1 MSAQE
6 ILTKY
11 GSYFEGQNLIL
22 TGLRELFYLVLS
34 FLYSFIK
41 SCGDLLS
48 KAYNVLTFDTQ
59 SRVNE
64 IFGGALSTE
73 FLTAVVL
80 IVVVCIGIA
89 FILNSNSIKG
99 SKIIQN
105 IMFGLLVVF
114 ILPTFINSVNGII
127 ASSDMGNI
135 STSSVNK
142 IFSANIVDLKYCFG
156 GDTVIDPTGEVH
168 NGFPDDYDYSLLPM
182 DELIKGSETP
192 GIDDV
197 FTKTLLNR
205 GSVDEELGDCSSGEI
220 FGNFISFLS
229 SYYYRYKVDMFPI
242 FLSEIATI
250 LVMVFTFFK
259 VVRLCYE
266 LIVNHFFAYIF
277 AITDIASGA
286 KLREALKSILSTYVV
301 LIYCS
306 VAISLFNTFQAWIFD
321 SSIFNNFEASICII
335 PVAMAVID
343 GPNLI
348 ERLFGIDAGIKSGFH
363 TAMGLMHAGKTALG
377 MGKAAWNLG
386 KDVTGAKTPLDKAR
400 AVRQSELG
408 NYGATHARGNDLETG
423 SRGVADK
430 KEKNGNAN
438 EMPHRRGEASTTGS
452 VPNVKTER
460 NSFNA
465 ESQNTQSDKEPLN
478 EEKNSGQ
485 NSWSFAEPEEMHTEQ
500 SNAEPN
506 REQESKDGS
515 INREAFKNDVPDT
528 LEQPDGKEEIGNKSD
543 VGTHNEPNGSAKDQF
558 AVPNAGN
565 KNSRELQGNSGRNNK
580 KASATSSDSA
590 KIGFA
595 SQKPSMAS
603 PSVEHSVEQMPHRR
617 NETRASAE
625 TSISSS
631 GSAPSRVSQ
640 GKMQDIYSHSSNEPI
655 VRNSNAGVEPSN
667 TVQHPGNLPR
677 NAKDNRTEG
686 FAQREYKQEKGN
698 GNKDSGKS
706 TGKRRGWSLGR
717 RWILVE

>member
-386 KDVTGAKTPLDKAR
+386 KNVTGAKTPLDKAR

-423 SRGVADK
+423 GRGVADK

-706 TGKRRGWSLGR
+706 TGKRRGEKL
-717 RWILVE
+717 

>member
-6 ILTKY
+6 ILTRY

-41 SCGDLLS
+41 GCGDLLS

-192 GIDDV
+192 GIDEV

-205 GSVDEELGDCSSGEI
+205 GSVDEELGECSSGEI

-423 SRGVADK
+423 GRGVADK

-460 NSFNA
+460 NPFNA

-617 NETRASAE
+617 NESRASAE
-625 TSISSS
+625 SSISSS

-640 GKMQDIYSHSSNEPI
+640 GEMQDIYSHSSNEPI

-706 TGKRRGWSLGR
+706 TGKRRGEKL
-717 RWILVE
+717 

>member
-6 ILTKY
+6 ILTRY

-22 TGLRELFYLVLS
+22 TGLRELFYLALS

-41 SCGDLLS
+41 GCGDLLS

-192 GIDDV
+192 GIDEV

-205 GSVDEELGDCSSGEI
+205 GSVDEELGECSSGEI

-423 SRGVADK
+423 GRGVADK

-460 NSFNA
+460 NPFNA

-677 NAKDNRTEG
+677 NAKDNRTED

-706 TGKRRGWSLGR
+706 TGKRRGEKL
-717 RWILVE
+717 

>member
-6 ILTKY
+6 ILTRY

-41 SCGDLLS
+41 GCGDLLS

-73 FLTAVVL
+73 ILTAVVL

-192 GIDDV
+192 GIDEV

-423 SRGVADK
+423 GRGVADK

-706 TGKRRGWSLGR
+706 TGKRRGEKL
-717 RWILVE
+717 

>member
-408 NYGATHARGNDLETG
+408 NYGATHARGNDLETDG
-423 SRGVADK
+423 RGVADK

-460 NSFNA
+460 NPFNA

-640 GKMQDIYSHSSNEPI
+640 GEMQDIYSHSSNEPI

-706 TGKRRGWSLGR
+706 TGKRRGEKL
-717 RWILVE
+717 

>member
-6 ILTKY
+6 ILTRY

-41 SCGDLLS
+41 GCGDLLS

-182 DELIKGSETP
+182 DELIKGGETP

-377 MGKAAWNLG
+377 MGRAAWNLG

-423 SRGVADK
+423 GRGVADK

-460 NSFNA
+460 NPFNA

-500 SNAEPN
+500 SKAEPN

-706 TGKRRGWSLGR
+706 TGKRRGEKL
-717 RWILVE
+717 

>member
-6 ILTKY
+6 ILTRY

-41 SCGDLLS
+41 GCGDLLS

-192 GIDDV
+192 GIDEV

-205 GSVDEELGDCSSGEI
+205 GSVDEELGECSSGEI

-423 SRGVADK
+423 GRGVADK

-460 NSFNA
+460 NPFNA

-565 KNSRELQGNSGRNNK
+565 KNSIELQGNSGRNNK

-677 NAKDNRTEG
+677 NAKDNRTED

-706 TGKRRGWSLGR
+706 TGKRRGEKL
-717 RWILVE
+717 

>member
-6 ILTKY
+6 ILTRY

-41 SCGDLLS
+41 GCGDLLS

-192 GIDDV
+192 GIDEV

-205 GSVDEELGDCSSGEI
+205 GSVDEELGECSSGEI

-242 FLSEIATI
+242 FLSEIASI

-423 SRGVADK
+423 GRGVADK

-460 NSFNA
+460 NPFNA

-595 SQKPSMAS
+595 SQKPSMTS

-640 GKMQDIYSHSSNEPI
+640 GQMQDIYSHSSNEPI

-706 TGKRRGWSLGR
+706 TGKRRGEKL
-717 RWILVE
+717 

>member
-6 ILTKY
+6 ILTRY

-41 SCGDLLS
+41 GCGDLLS

-192 GIDDV
+192 GIDEV

-205 GSVDEELGDCSSGEI
+205 GSVDEELGECSSGEI

-423 SRGVADK
+423 GRGVADK

-460 NSFNA
+460 NPFNA

-603 PSVEHSVEQMPHRR
+603 PSVEHSVEQMPHKR

-640 GKMQDIYSHSSNEPI
+640 GEMQDIYAHSSNEPI

-706 TGKRRGWSLGR
+706 TGKRRGEKL
-717 RWILVE
+717 

>member
-34 FLYSFIK
+34 FLYTLIK

-80 IVVVCIGIA
+80 IVIVCIGIA

-259 VVRLCYE
+259 VVRFCYE

-423 SRGVADK
+423 GRGVADK

-460 NSFNA
+460 NPFNA

-640 GKMQDIYSHSSNEPI
+640 GEMQDIYSHSSNEPI

-706 TGKRRGWSLGR
+706 TGKRRGEKL
-717 RWILVE
+717 

>member
-6 ILTKY
+6 ILTRY

-41 SCGDLLS
+41 GCGDLLS

-168 NGFPDDYDYSLLPM
+168 NSFPDDYDYSLLPM

-192 GIDDV
+192 GIDEV

-408 NYGATHARGNDLETG
+408 NYGAIHARSNDLETG
-423 SRGVADK
+423 GRGVAGK
-430 KEKNGNAN
+430 KEKTANSN
-438 EMPHRRGEASTTGS
+438 EMPHRRGETTTTGS
-452 VPNVKTER
+452 APNDKPER
-460 NSFNA
+460 KPFNA
-465 ESQNTQSDKEPLN
+465 ESQNTQSNKEPLN
-478 EEKNSGQ
+478 EEKNNGQ
-485 NSWSFAEPEEMHTEQ
+485 NFGSFADQEEMHTEQ
-500 SNAEPN
+500 SNAESN
-506 REQESKDGS
+506 QEQESKDDS
-515 INREAFKNDVPDT
+515 INREALKNDVPDT

-640 GKMQDIYSHSSNEPI
+640 GEMQDIYSHSSNEPI

-706 TGKRRGWSLGR
+706 TGKRRGEKL
-717 RWILVE
+717 

>member
-11 GSYFEGQNLIL
+11 ASYFEGQNLIL

-423 SRGVADK
+423 GRGVADK

-706 TGKRRGWSLGR
+706 TGKRRGEKL
-717 RWILVE
+717 

>member
-6 ILTKY
+6 ILTRY

-41 SCGDLLS
+41 GCGDLLS

-192 GIDDV
+192 GIDEV

-205 GSVDEELGDCSSGEI
+205 GSVDEELGECSSGEI

-423 SRGVADK
+423 GRGVADK

-706 TGKRRGWSLGR
+706 TGKRRGEKL
-717 RWILVE
+717 

>member
-6 ILTKY
+6 ILTRY

-41 SCGDLLS
+41 GCGDLLS

-182 DELIKGSETP
+182 DELIKGGETP

-423 SRGVADK
+423 GRGVADK

-460 NSFNA
+460 NPFNA

-500 SNAEPN
+500 SKAEPN

-565 KNSRELQGNSGRNNK
+565 KSSRELQGNSGRNNK
-580 KASATSSDSA
+580 KASATSSDLA
-590 KIGFA
+590 NGIA
-595 SQKPSMAS
+595 SQKPSMTS
-603 PSVEHSVEQMPHRR
+603 RSVEHSVEQMPHRR
-617 NETRASAE
+617 NEARASAE
-625 TSISSS
+625 TPISSS

-640 GKMQDIYSHSSNEPI
+640 REMQDIYSHSSNEPI
-655 VRNSNAGVEPSN
+655 VRNNNAGVESPD
-667 TVQHPGNLPR
+667 TVQQSGNLPR
-677 NAKDNRTEG
+677 NAKDNKAEG
-686 FAQREYKQEKGN
+686 FAQREYKQEKGKS
-698 GNKDSGKS
+698 NKDSGKS
-706 TGKRRGWSLGR
+706 TGKRRGEKL
-717 RWILVE
+717 

>member
-6 ILTKY
+6 ILTRY

-41 SCGDLLS
+41 GCGDLLS

-192 GIDDV
+192 GIDEV

-205 GSVDEELGDCSSGEI
+205 GSVDEELGECSSGEI

-377 MGKAAWNLG
+377 MGKAAWNLS

-423 SRGVADK
+423 GRGVADK

-460 NSFNA
+460 NPFNA

-515 INREAFKNDVPDT
+515 MNREAFKNDVPDT

-640 GKMQDIYSHSSNEPI
+640 GEMQDIYSHSSNEPI

-706 TGKRRGWSLGR
+706 TGKRRGEKL
-717 RWILVE
+717 

>member
-6 ILTKY
+6 ILTRY

-64 IFGGALSTE
+64 IFGGVLSTE

-192 GIDDV
+192 GIDEV

-205 GSVDEELGDCSSGEI
+205 GSVDEELGECSSGEI

-423 SRGVADK
+423 GRGVADK

-460 NSFNA
+460 NPFNA

-478 EEKNSGQ
+478 EEINSGQ

-698 GNKDSGKS
+698 GNKDNGKS
-706 TGKRRGWSLGR
+706 TGKRRGEKL
-717 RWILVE
+717 

>member
-423 SRGVADK
+423 GRGVAAK

-460 NSFNA
+460 NPFNA

-640 GKMQDIYSHSSNEPI
+640 GEMQDIYSHSSNEPI

-706 TGKRRGWSLGR
+706 TGKRRGEKL
-717 RWILVE
+717 

>member
-377 MGKAAWNLG
+377 MGKVAWNLG

-423 SRGVADK
+423 GRGVADK

-460 NSFNA
+460 NPFNA

-640 GKMQDIYSHSSNEPI
+640 GEMQDIYSHSSNEPI

-706 TGKRRGWSLGR
+706 TGKRRGEKL
-717 RWILVE
+717 

>member
-6 ILTKY
+6 ILTRY

-41 SCGDLLS
+41 GCGDLLS

-192 GIDDV
+192 GIDEV

-205 GSVDEELGDCSSGEI
+205 GSVDEELGECSSGEI

-423 SRGVADK
+423 GRGVADK

-460 NSFNA
+460 NPFNA

-515 INREAFKNDVPDT
+515 IKREAFKNDVPDT

-706 TGKRRGWSLGR
+706 TGKRRGEKL
-717 RWILVE
+717 

>member
-6 ILTKY
+6 ILTRY

-41 SCGDLLS
+41 GCGDLLS

-192 GIDDV
+192 GIDEV

-205 GSVDEELGDCSSGEI
+205 GSVDEELGECSSGEI

-348 ERLFGIDAGIKSGFH
+348 EHLFGIDAGIKSGFH

-423 SRGVADK
+423 GRGVADK

-460 NSFNA
+460 NPFNA

-515 INREAFKNDVPDT
+515 MNREAFKNDVPDT

-640 GKMQDIYSHSSNEPI
+640 GEMQDIYSHSSNEPI

-706 TGKRRGWSLGR
+706 TGKRRGEKL
-717 RWILVE
+717 

>member
-34 FLYSFIK
+34 FLYTLIK

-80 IVVVCIGIA
+80 IVIVCIGIA

-182 DELIKGSETP
+182 DELVKGSETP

-220 FGNFISFLS
+220 FGTFISFLS

-423 SRGVADK
+423 GRGVADK

-460 NSFNA
+460 NPFNA

-485 NSWSFAEPEEMHTEQ
+485 ISWSFAEPEEMHTEQ

-595 SQKPSMAS
+595 SQKPSMTS

-706 TGKRRGWSLGR
+706 TGKRRGEKL
-717 RWILVE
+717 

>member
-6 ILTKY
+6 ILTRY

-41 SCGDLLS
+41 GCGDLLS

-192 GIDDV
+192 GIDEV

-205 GSVDEELGDCSSGEI
+205 GSVDEELGECSSGEI

-266 LIVNHFFAYIF
+266 LSVNHFFAYIF

-423 SRGVADK
+423 GRGVADK

-460 NSFNA
+460 NPFNA

-640 GKMQDIYSHSSNEPI
+640 GEMQDIYSHSSNEPI

-706 TGKRRGWSLGR
+706 TGKRRGEKL
-717 RWILVE
+717 

>member
-6 ILTKY
+6 ILTRY

-41 SCGDLLS
+41 GCGDLLS

-192 GIDDV
+192 GIDEV

-205 GSVDEELGDCSSGEI
+205 GSVDEELGECSSGEI

-423 SRGVADK
+423 GRGVADK

-460 NSFNA
+460 NPFNA

-677 NAKDNRTEG
+677 NAKDNRTED

-706 TGKRRGWSLGR
+706 TGKRRGEKL
-717 RWILVE
+717 

>member
-6 ILTKY
+6 ILTRY

-41 SCGDLLS
+41 GCGDLLS

-80 IVVVCIGIA
+80 IVAVCIGIA

-192 GIDDV
+192 GIDEV

-205 GSVDEELGDCSSGEI
+205 GSVDEELGECSSGEI

-423 SRGVADK
+423 GRGVADK

-460 NSFNA
+460 NPFNA

-595 SQKPSMAS
+595 SQKPSMTS

-706 TGKRRGWSLGR
+706 TGKRRGEKL
-717 RWILVE
+717 

>member
-6 ILTKY
+6 ILTRY

-41 SCGDLLS
+41 GCGDLLS

-192 GIDDV
+192 GIDEV

-205 GSVDEELGDCSSGEI
+205 GSVDEELGECSSGEI

-423 SRGVADK
+423 GRGVADK

-460 NSFNA
+460 NPFNA

-625 TSISSS
+625 TC
-631 GSAPSRVSQ
+631 RQ
-640 GKMQDIYSHSSNEPI
+640 
-655 VRNSNAGVEPSN
+655 
-667 TVQHPGNLPR
+667 
-677 NAKDNRTEG
+677 
-686 FAQREYKQEKGN
+686 
-698 GNKDSGKS
+698 
-706 TGKRRGWSLGR
+706 
-717 RWILVE
+717 

>member
-6 ILTKY
+6 ILTRY

-41 SCGDLLS
+41 GCGDLLS

-192 GIDDV
+192 GIDEV

-205 GSVDEELGDCSSGEI
+205 GSVDEELGECSSGEI

-423 SRGVADK
+423 GRGVADK

-460 NSFNA
+460 NPFNA

-478 EEKNSGQ
+478 EEINSGQ

-590 KIGFA
+590 KVGFA

-706 TGKRRGWSLGR
+706 TGKRRGEKL
-717 RWILVE
+717 

>member
-6 ILTKY
+6 ILTRY

-41 SCGDLLS
+41 GCGDLLS

-192 GIDDV
+192 GIDEV

-205 GSVDEELGDCSSGEI
+205 GSVDEELGECSSGEI

-423 SRGVADK
+423 GRGVADK

-438 EMPHRRGEASTTGS
+438 EMPHRRGEVSTTGS

-460 NSFNA
+460 NPFNA

-706 TGKRRGWSLGR
+706 TGKRRGEKL
-717 RWILVE
+717 

>member
-6 ILTKY
+6 ILTRY

-41 SCGDLLS
+41 GCGDLLS

-80 IVVVCIGIA
+80 IVIVCIGIA

-423 SRGVADK
+423 GRGVADK

-460 NSFNA
+460 NPFNA

-640 GKMQDIYSHSSNEPI
+640 GEMQDIYSHSSNEPI

-706 TGKRRGWSLGR
+706 TGKRRGEKL
-717 RWILVE
+717 

>member
-6 ILTKY
+6 ILTRY

-41 SCGDLLS
+41 GCGDLLS

-156 GDTVIDPTGEVH
+156 GDTVIVPTGEVH
-168 NGFPDDYDYSLLPM
+168 NGFPADYDFSLLSR

-192 GIDDV
+192 GIDEV

-423 SRGVADK
+423 GRGVADK

-706 TGKRRGWSLGR
+706 TGKRRGEKL
-717 RWILVE
+717 

>member
-423 SRGVADK
+423 GRGVADK

-565 KNSRELQGNSGRNNK
+565 KNSRELQDNSGRNNK

-706 TGKRRGWSLGR
+706 TGKRRGEKL
-717 RWILVE
+717 

>member
-6 ILTKY
+6 ILTRY

-41 SCGDLLS
+41 GCGDLLS

-192 GIDDV
+192 GIDEV

-205 GSVDEELGDCSSGEI
+205 GSVDEELGECSSGEI

-423 SRGVADK
+423 GRGVADK

-460 NSFNA
+460 NPFNA

-603 PSVEHSVEQMPHRR
+603 PSVEHSVEQMPHKR

-631 GSAPSRVSQ
+631 GSAPSKVSQ
-640 GKMQDIYSHSSNEPI
+640 GEMQDIYSHSSNEPI

-706 TGKRRGWSLGR
+706 TGKRRGEKL
-717 RWILVE
+717 

>member
-6 ILTKY
+6 ILTRY

-41 SCGDLLS
+41 GCGDLLS

-80 IVVVCIGIA
+80 IVIVCIGIA

-423 SRGVADK
+423 GRGVADK

-460 NSFNA
+460 NPFNA
-465 ESQNTQSDKEPLN
+465 ESQNTQNDKEPLN

-640 GKMQDIYSHSSNEPI
+640 GEMQDIYSHSSNEPI

-706 TGKRRGWSLGR
+706 TGKRRGEKL
-717 RWILVE
+717 

>member
-6 ILTKY
+6 ILTRY

-41 SCGDLLS
+41 GCGDLLS

-192 GIDDV
+192 GIDEV

-205 GSVDEELGDCSSGEI
+205 GSVDEELGECSSGEI

-321 SSIFNNFEASICII
+321 SSIFNNFKASICII

-423 SRGVADK
+423 GRGVADK

-460 NSFNA
+460 NPFNA

-595 SQKPSMAS
+595 SQKPSMTS

-706 TGKRRGWSLGR
+706 TGKRRGEKL
-717 RWILVE
+717 

>member
-423 SRGVADK
+423 GRGVADK

-686 FAQREYKQEKGN
+686 FVQREYKQEKGN

-706 TGKRRGWSLGR
+706 TGKRRGEKL
-717 RWILVE
+717 

>member
-34 FLYSFIK
+34 FLYTLIK

-80 IVVVCIGIA
+80 IVIVCIGIA

-423 SRGVADK
+423 GRGVADK

-460 NSFNA
+460 NPFNA

-706 TGKRRGWSLGR
+706 TGKRRGEKL
-717 RWILVE
+717 

>member
-6 ILTKY
+6 ILTRY

-41 SCGDLLS
+41 GCGDLLS

-127 ASSDMGNI
+127 GSSDMGNI

-192 GIDDV
+192 GIDEV

-205 GSVDEELGDCSSGEI
+205 GSVDEELGECSSGEI

-423 SRGVADK
+423 GRGVADK

-460 NSFNA
+460 NPFNA

-595 SQKPSMAS
+595 SQKPSMTS

-706 TGKRRGWSLGR
+706 TGKRRGEKL
-717 RWILVE
+717 

>member
-41 SCGDLLS
+41 SCGDLLT

-423 SRGVADK
+423 GRGVADK

-460 NSFNA
+460 NPFNA

-706 TGKRRGWSLGR
+706 TGKRRGEKL
-717 RWILVE
+717 

>member
-6 ILTKY
+6 ILTRY

-41 SCGDLLS
+41 GCGDLLS

-192 GIDDV
+192 GIDEV

-205 GSVDEELGDCSSGEI
+205 GSVDEELGECSSGEI

-321 SSIFNNFEASICII
+321 SSIFNNLEASICII
-335 PVAMAVID
+335 SVAMAVID

-423 SRGVADK
+423 GRGVADK

-460 NSFNA
+460 NPFNA

-706 TGKRRGWSLGR
+706 TGKRRGEKL
-717 RWILVE
+717 